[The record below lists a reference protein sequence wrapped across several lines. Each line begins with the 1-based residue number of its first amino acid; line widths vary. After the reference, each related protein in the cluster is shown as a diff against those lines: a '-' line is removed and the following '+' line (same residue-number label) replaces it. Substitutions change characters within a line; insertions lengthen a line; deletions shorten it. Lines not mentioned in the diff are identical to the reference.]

1 MAAYDLNSSYSDVS
15 TGFITESA
23 KTLRGAAERI
33 EHCINQ
39 LSDEQI
45 WWRPRPEM
53 NAIGNLILHLCGNVG
68 QWIISPI
75 EQTPANRNRPA
86 EFAHRDPIPRAALL
100 ERFRTTV
107 NRAASCIEALSGSEQ
122 LLEPR
127 RVQGH
132 DTCILAAIFHSIC
145 HFEGHAQ
152 EIVSLTRQMLG
163 DKYKF
168 LWVPSTPEQQSGCIT
183 DISQTASR

>member
-1 MAAYDLNSSYSDVS
+1 MAAYDLSSSYSDVS
-15 TGFITESA
+15 LGFATESA

-39 LSDEQI
+39 LSDDQI

-100 ERFRTTV
+100 ERFRNTV
-107 NRAASCIEALSGSEQ
+107 KHAISAIGTLSAPQQ
-122 LLEPR
+122 LLEAR

-132 DTCILAAIFHSIC
+132 DTCILAAIFHSVC

-152 EIVSLTRQMLG
+152 EIVGLTRQMLG
-163 DKYKF
+163 DQYKF
-168 LWVPSTPEQQSGCIT
+168 LWIPSTPEQQSAG
-183 DISQTASR
+183 SASPSYTPAR

>member
-1 MAAYDLNSSYSDVS
+1 MAAYELNASYSDVS
-15 TGFITESA
+15 LGFATEAA

-39 LSDEQI
+39 LSDQQV

-53 NAIGNLILHLCGNVG
+53 NAIGNLILHLSGNVG
-68 QWIISPI
+68 QWIIAPI

-86 EFAHRDPIPRAALL
+86 EFAQRDPIPRAALL
-100 ERFRTTV
+100 ERFRGNV
-107 NRAASCIEALSGSEQ
+107 NRAVSSIEALSGSEQ

-132 DTCILAAIFHSIC
+132 DTCILAAIFHSVC

-152 EIVSLTRQMLG
+152 EIISLTRQILG

-168 LWVPSTPEQQSGCIT
+168 LWVPSTPEQQSAGAANP
-183 DISQTASR
+183 SQTPSN

>member
-1 MAAYDLNSSYSDVS
+1 MAAYDLNASYSDLS
-15 TGFITESA
+15 LGFATEAA

-39 LSDEQI
+39 LSDDQI

-68 QWIISPI
+68 QWIIAPI
-75 EQTPANRNRPA
+75 EQTAANRNRPA
-86 EFAHRDPIPRAALL
+86 EFSHRDVIPRAALL
-100 ERFRTTV
+100 ERFRSTV
-107 NRAASCIEALSGSEQ
+107 NRAASAIETLSESKQ
-122 LLEPR
+122 MLERR

-132 DTCILAAIFHSIC
+132 DTCILAAIFHSVC

-152 EIVSLTRQMLG
+152 EIVSRTRQMLG
-163 DKYKF
+163 DKYQF
-168 LWVPSTPEQQSGCIT
+168 LWVPSTPEQQSAGSA
-183 DISQTASR
+183 DPPQTASR

>member
-1 MAAYDLNSSYSDVS
+1 MAAYDLNASYSDVS
-15 TGFITESA
+15 LGFITESA

-33 EHCINQ
+33 EHCLNQ

-100 ERFRTTV
+100 ERFRNTIHHATS
-107 NRAASCIEALSGSEQ
+107 AIGSLSAPQQ

-132 DTCILAAIFHSIC
+132 DTCILAAIFHSVC

-163 DKYKF
+163 DQYKF
-168 LWVPSTPEQQSGCIT
+168 LWVPSTPEQQSAGAAT
-183 DISQTASR
+183 PSFTPTR